1 MINIQ
6 ISTEIPK
13 FFRELH
19 MKSEKVSFE
28 SYVLEK
34 IKNIKIPLDTNILNN
49 LIENFKFY
57 NEIQIRIPIYGNS
70 INFFGNCFV
79 FDEKNNTFT
88 PSDYFPGTGVSEL
101 NLIDGYIYSEHM
113 KISQVPMIQI
123 KNELIK
129 KLNFSEVINLFS
141 SKQFLSEYVELIDKV
156 NLNAEMKLYEEWI
169 LFNLNIINK

>member
-13 FFRELH
+13 FFRDLH

-34 IKNIKIPLDTNILNN
+34 AKGIENPLDTNIFNN

-70 INFFGNCFV
+70 VNFFGNCLV
-79 FDEKNNTFT
+79 FEEKNNIFVS
-88 PSDYFPGTGVSEL
+88 SDYFPGTGASEL
-101 NLIDGYIYSEHM
+101 NLIDGYIYGEHV
-113 KISQVPMIQI
+113 KISQVPDIKLRTQI
-123 KNELIK
+123 IK
-129 KLNFSEVINLFS
+129 QFNLSEAINLFS

-156 NLNAEMKLYEEWI
+156 NLNAEMKLYEDWI
-169 LFNLNIINK
+169 LFNLNILKK